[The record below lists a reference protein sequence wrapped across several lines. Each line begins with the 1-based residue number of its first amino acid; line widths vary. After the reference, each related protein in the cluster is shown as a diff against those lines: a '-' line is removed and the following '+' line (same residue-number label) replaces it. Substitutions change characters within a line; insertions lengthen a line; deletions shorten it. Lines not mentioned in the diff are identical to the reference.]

1 MAERIEF
8 RLRNPVFVGR
18 RRELEELERT
28 LLTDSWVRLVAVVG
42 EAGSGKTT
50 LLRCF
55 AGQAQRELGGRVF
68 GRGSIVHE
76 LPLAPLKQEL
86 PPHFSEPCL
95 LIIDDLDQFSRSERK
110 RLVEFAASNPELR
123 VLFGSRSLPEPDI
136 AVHANRLGPMTRQ
149 EFEELFRWES
159 MLRSP
164 DEVAK
169 LYERVGGNALMAA
182 VAGATIRD
190 GLMTWERFFRSL
202 ENFDGP
208 VLFGPDG
215 QPIETNGDLAS
226 SLRIHIVAANDEL
239 MDALKIN
246 PELLRDLPPR
256 RFEEIVANI
265 LARQGYQVELTPA
278 SGDGGFDIY
287 AAKSETLG
295 RFLYLV
301 ECKRYAPLRK
311 WGCASCASFMAWFRQ
326 RAPMPELS
334 SQLLTSLQGHRSSA
348 IRSNTGCTSRITLQS
363 GIGSMH
369 GSDRAAAA

>member
-1 MAERIEF
+1 MIVVAERIKF

-18 RRELEELERT
+18 RRELEELETT
-28 LLTDSWVRLVAVVG
+28 LLTDSGVRFVAVVG

-55 AGQAQRELGGRVF
+55 AGQAEREIGGRVF
-68 GRGSIVHE
+68 GRGSAVHE

-86 PPHFSEPCL
+86 PPHFSEPSL
-95 LIIDDLDQFSRSERK
+95 LIIDDLDQISLSERK
-110 RLVEFAASNPELR
+110 RLVEFAASNRELR

-136 AVHANRLGPMTRQ
+136 IAHAIRLGPMTRK

-215 QPIETNGDLAS
+215 QPIETNDLARS
-226 SLRIHIVAANDEL
+226 FKIHIVAANDEL
-239 MDALKIN
+239 MDALKTN

-256 RFEEIVANI
+256 RFEEIVADI

-301 ECKRYAPLRK
+301 ECKRYTPPQKVGVRVV
-311 WGCASCASFMAWFRQ
+311 R
-326 RAPMPELS
+326 ELHGVV
-334 SQLLTSLQGHRSSA
+334 QAKGANAGIVVTTSYF
-348 IRSNTGCTSRITLQS
+348 TSRAQEFRHSLEHR
-363 GIGSMH
+363 MH
-369 GSDRAAAA
+369 LKDYIAVRHWIDTW